1 MPRAWYRNDSAYWA
15 ILAVVGLLFSLLMCA
30 DSLDVYRS
38 GANDFVVFYGGAKLV
53 GTPGLYDREANYA
66 VARGIF
72 GEAIPSWR
80 YIRLP
85 FHAALL
91 WPLGRME
98 YSTAYAIWCA
108 LSLGALAGFAWLW
121 RMPSRW
127 VAVFAVAWSLPAFA
141 SLVSG
146 QDCVFMLLLIALA
159 VRFERDGRDGA
170 AGVALALCA
179 IKVHLILLIPLWLI
193 AQRRW
198 KTLQGFAWT
207 GLLLAAVSFAV
218 AGWHWPWEF
227 ASAALDAQVHPRVG
241 SLPNLHG
248 LFDGLPG
255 APWLE
260 GLATLGV
267 IAAAWRFIRGCDFA
281 GGLAV
286 SLVGGF
292 LIGRHGY
299 ALDTVILVPAI
310 LTIAKQ
316 APNVRINGLAVFLL
330 SPVFYLSVSLPH
342 PFSYA
347 GQVALLALFVGAVG
361 NRHPI
366 AAEKDE
372 DAGRPEIPRPMK
384 AVAVP
389 AFARNL
395 QPDGQPGKIK

>member
-1 MPRAWYRNDSAYWA
+1 M
-15 ILAVVGLLFSLLMCA
+15 
-30 DSLDVYRS
+30 
-38 GANDFVVFYGGAKLV
+38 
-53 GTPGLYDREANYA
+53 
-66 VARGIF
+66 
-72 GEAIPSWR
+72 
-80 YIRLP
+80 
-85 FHAALL
+85 
-91 WPLGRME
+91 
-98 YSTAYAIWCA
+98 
-108 LSLGALAGFAWLW
+108 
-121 RMPSRW
+121 
-127 VAVFAVAWSLPAFA
+127 
-141 SLVSG
+141 
-146 QDCVFMLLLIALA
+146 
-159 VRFERDGRDGA
+159 
-170 AGVALALCA
+170 
-179 IKVHLILLIPLWLI
+179 
-193 AQRRW
+193 
-198 KTLQGFAWT
+198 
-207 GLLLAAVSFAV
+207 
-218 AGWHWPWEF
+218 
-227 ASAALDAQVHPRVG
+227 
-241 SLPNLHG
+241 PNLHG

-292 LIGRHGY
+292 LIGRHSY

-347 GQVALLALFVGAVG
+347 AQVALLALFVGAVG
-361 NRHPI
+361 DRHPI